1 MSMDFPSEQKK
12 TQIRD
17 LDTSWLGQFVGQRF
31 LLVVILALSIND
43 VNGGP
48 KRKTNKPEPIIC
60 APEDFKRLV
69 QSKTSGQS
77 SGFNSSPNP
86 AFTSY
91 NSNNPRKR
99 QHEGGNERDEVLDV
113 EPLSVYYPPG
123 TQRFTGRTG
132 NNSVGPSN
140 LSFNISQQPFHSGQ
154 QPTFGRQYM
163 PSAVPY
169 GSSSP
174 KANKGIPNL
183 NELPKDC
190 D

>member
-1 MSMDFPSEQKK
+1 MFSAHH
-12 TQIRD
+12 
-17 LDTSWLGQFVGQRF
+17 F

-69 QSKTSGQS
+69 QSKT
-77 SGFNSSPNP
+77 
-86 AFTSY
+86 T
-91 NSNNPRKR
+91 
-99 QHEGGNERDEVLDV
+99 GGNERDEVLDV

-123 TQRFTGRTG
+123 TQRFTGRTE